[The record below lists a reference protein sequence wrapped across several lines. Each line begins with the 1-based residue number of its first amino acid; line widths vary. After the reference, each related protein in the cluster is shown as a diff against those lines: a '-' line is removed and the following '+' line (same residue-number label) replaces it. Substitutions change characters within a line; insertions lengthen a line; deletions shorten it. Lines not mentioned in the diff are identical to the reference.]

1 MWGKIFLVTTGLLS
15 LFYFLFPEQ
24 FDVLDTK
31 SGDVLGIKK
40 INAQV
45 NKQTIETAILA
56 YCLNENELPDSLNK
70 LYEGYLDE
78 RIKIDLSSLFDYKQ
92 ISDKDCKYHLDAN

>member
-1 MWGKIFLVTTGLLS
+1 MWGKIFLVTTGLAS
-15 LFYFLFPEQ
+15 LFYFLFPEK

>member
-1 MWGKIFLVTTGLLS
+1 MWGKIFLVTTGLAS

-24 FDVLDTK
+24 FDVFDTK
-31 SGDVLGIKK
+31 GGDVLGIKK

-78 RIKIDLSSLFDYKQ
+78 RIKINLSSLFNYKPV
-92 ISDKDCKYHLDAN
+92 SDKDCEYQLDTN